1 MLLRTH
7 TAVGLVAA
15 LYFLPHVV
23 NKVIFVP
30 IVLLASALP
39 DIDTGYSN
47 IGKHKIFRPVQMF
60 SSHRGIFHTYT
71 MCIAISVLLALFYPI
86 FALPFFLGYSF
97 HLILDSFTPKGIRP
111 FWPFRVRVEGR
122 IKTGG
127 PIDTTIF
134 YVCLIFAAALLINMV
149 L

>member
-7 TAVGLVAA
+7 IAVGLVVA

-30 IVLLASALP
+30 LVLLASALP
-39 DIDTGYSN
+39 DIDTGYSS
-47 IGKHKIFRPVQMF
+47 IGRKKVFRPVQLMTR
-60 SSHRGIFHTYT
+60 HRGIFHTYT

-86 FALPFFLGYSF
+86 LALPLFLGYSF
-97 HLILDSFTPKGIRP
+97 HLILDSFTPKGIMP
-111 FWPFRVRVEGR
+111 FWPFRVRVQGN

-134 YVCLIFAAALLINMV
+134 YVCLIFAAALLIN
-149 L
+149 LFF